1 MSLRLLIDF
10 YIKSYRPHPRPPPP
24 YGGGC
29 LRASEAE
36 PLPHPRPLPLKGG
49 ECLRASEAEPLPS
62 EPYPYGEGS
71 GVGSV
76 LLLFMFAF
84 GDSTILT
91 AKVAESFVSSAY
103 FTFFLALLN
112 PVKQKGTSL
121 HAADRCPLCG
131 CYACC
136 GLYACCSC
144 IILLKSSKEISF
156 LFSFTMG
163 FRACM
168 SLMSMA
174 RSTKSTFSPFFSC
187 SSA

>member
-10 YIKSYRPHPRPPPP
+10 YIKSYR
-24 YGGGC
+24 
-29 LRASEAE
+29 
-36 PLPHPRPLPLKGG
+36 PHPRPLPLKGG

-62 EPYPYGEGS
+62 LQGEGS

-174 RSTKSTFSPFFSC
+174 RSTKFSTFSPFFSC